1 MGAKID
7 ALNEQRNEWQNKY
20 EKEVKER
27 EEELNT
33 LREKR
38 GYDFEELTRLQDR
51 MAQEVGEQKQKEEE
65 QRNAVMIAKQRKE
78 QMKRMEEAVEFLQE
92 QGRDYMERMKVRAA
106 AKKGGKKGKK
116 GKKK

>member
-1 MGAKID
+1 MGDFLQAKID
-7 ALNEQRNEWQNKY
+7 ALSEKKNEWQEKY

-38 GYDFEELTRLQDR
+38 GYGFEELTRLQDR
-51 MAQEVGEQKQKEEE
+51 MAQKEEE

-78 QMKRMEEAVEFLQE
+78 QMRRMEEAVEFLQE
-92 QGRDYMERMKVRAA
+92 QGRDYMERMRER
-106 AKKGGKKGKK
+106 
-116 GKKK
+116 